1 MKDPH
6 ALAAGVGI
14 PLLVI
19 ALFGVLIA
27 LYYRDE
33 KMFGTRLWKSWTK
46 EPRDFN
52 APPLGRY
59 ESLRRWSDTT
69 FTSLAMQSQRET
81 LGTAKAP
88 SPTVQTG
95 IPPSELKIT
104 DVSTR
109 AHAAQQ
115 SSSYSSWQVRQHHR
129 TVLND
134 ATLCS
139 EREEAAKK
147 LSRPTPPTICR
158 SVRMP
163 GQVDVQAWSGG
174 GGKRKARQSRA
185 SSISET
191 EMRDLQRQQQQQQQ
205 HAAVTFH
212 QQAPERRMRSWRSLE
227 EIGGCV

>member
-1 MKDPH
+1 MKDSH

-19 ALFGVLIA
+19 AIFGVLIL

-33 KMFGTRLWKSWTK
+33 KIFSIRLWKSWTK
-46 EPRDFN
+46 EPRNFN

-69 FTSLAMQSQRET
+69 FTSLPAQSQSKT
-81 LGTAKAP
+81 LGTAKPP
-88 SPTVQTG
+88 SLTVQTG
-95 IPPSELKIT
+95 IPPPKLKIT
-104 DVSTR
+104 DVSTP

-134 ATLCS
+134 AALCS
-139 EREEAAKK
+139 EREEATEK
-147 LSRPTPPTICR
+147 LSRPTPPTIIR

-163 GQVDVQAWSGG
+163 GLVDVQARSSE

-212 QQAPERRMRSWRSLE
+212 RQAPERRMRSWRSLE